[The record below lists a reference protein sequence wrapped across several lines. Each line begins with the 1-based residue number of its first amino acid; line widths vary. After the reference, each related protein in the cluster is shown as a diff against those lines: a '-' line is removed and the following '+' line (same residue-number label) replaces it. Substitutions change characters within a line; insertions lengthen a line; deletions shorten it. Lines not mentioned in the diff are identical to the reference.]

1 MARESLFRTT
11 AKGREPLASAGE
23 SGEHVHYQPARRVGI
38 GCITSRRPG
47 ERKTVTFYEALAI
60 RLGVTLSEAMRLH
73 QSGKVS

>member
-11 AKGREPLASAGE
+11 AKGREPLAS
-23 SGEHVHYQPARRVGI
+23 SGDHVHYQPARRVGI